1 MSRDALPPTSTPEGL
16 LTAVSHD
23 NPARPWYGFKLV
35 GDNIDKNVRP
45 RHQTLQRQTQSFHYF
60 TSYAIKDRLDL
71 SVMSDN
77 PSAQDVEAI
86 DVNTILPSAED
97 HEEILKNFALIAG
110 RIIVKYISALEKIPS
125 LTKEHITHCFYPEMS
140 KQSKVVSCCNKSAY
154 LQLTL
159 IMWPRSQASPVFTP
173 VFTFCLRL
181 QHRRNLPLLC
191 TGRTGNEAI
200 LCI

>member
-23 NPARPWYGFKLV
+23 NPAHPWYGFKLV

-60 TSYAIKDRLDL
+60 NSYAIKDRLDL
-71 SVMSDN
+71 FVMSDN

-97 HEEILKNFALIAG
+97 HEEILKNFAIIAYKNNNK
-110 RIIVKYISALEKIPS
+110 VHL
-125 LTKEHITHCFYPEMS
+125 CF
-140 KQSKVVSCCNKSAY
+140 
-154 LQLTL
+154 
-159 IMWPRSQASPVFTP
+159 
-173 VFTFCLRL
+173 
-181 QHRRNLPLLC
+181 
-191 TGRTGNEAI
+191 
-200 LCI
+200 

>member
-23 NPARPWYGFKLV
+23 NPAHPWYGFKLV

-60 TSYAIKDRLDL
+60 NSYAIKDRLDL
-71 SVMSDN
+71 FVMSDN

-97 HEEILKNFALIAG
+97 HEEILKNFAIIAG
-110 RIIVKYISALEKIPS
+110 RIIVKYISAFEKIPS
-125 LTKEHITHCFYPEMS
+125 LTKEHTIYPEMS
-140 KQSKVVSCCNKSAY
+140 KESKVVSCCNKSAY
-154 LQLTL
+154 L
-159 IMWPRSQASPVFTP
+159 
-173 VFTFCLRL
+173 RL
-181 QHRRNLPLLC
+181 P
-191 TGRTGNEAI
+191 
-200 LCI
+200 

>member
-1 MSRDALPPTSTPEGL
+1 MSRAALPPTSTPGL

-60 TSYAIKDRLDL
+60 NSYAVKDRLDL

-97 HEEILKNFALIAG
+97 HEEILKIFALIAG
-110 RIIVKYISALEKIPS
+110 RIIVKYTSALEKIPS

-140 KQSKVVSCCNKSAY
+140 KQSK
-154 LQLTL
+154 
-159 IMWPRSQASPVFTP
+159 W
-173 VFTFCLRL
+173 
-181 QHRRNLPLLC
+181 
-191 TGRTGNEAI
+191 
-200 LCI
+200 